1 MRILHEMEEPT
12 VFRGNQ
18 PFFKTNF
25 INPIHSEVNSHFS
38 KPIVSTLTTKATWE
52 AESRVKEH
60 FAESLKEFKTRKK
73 SGNDPADYKQVKIND
88 KKWKNSCLVSKTMF

>member
-1 MRILHEMEEPT
+1 ME
-12 VFRGNQ
+12 NQ
-18 PFFKTNF
+18 LRKTPN
-25 INPIHSEVNSHFS
+25 
-38 KPIVSTLTTKATWE
+38 TLTHCAPKATWE

-88 KKWKNSCLVSKTMF
+88 KN

>member
-12 VFRGNQ
+12 VFRG
-18 PFFKTNF
+18 K
-25 INPIHSEVNSHFS
+25 HSHFS
-38 KPIVSTLTTKATWE
+38 KPIVSTLTPKATWE

>member
-1 MRILHEMEEPT
+1 MQVENEEGEEVCEYYMKWRNLPY
-12 VFRGNQ
+12 
-18 PFFKTNF
+18 
-25 INPIHSEVNSHFS
+25 SEVNSHFS
-38 KPIVSTLTTKATWE
+38 KPIVSTLAPKATWE

-88 KKWKNSCLVSKTMF
+88 KKWNNSCLLFKPLF

>member
-1 MRILHEMEEPT
+1 MEEPT
-12 VFRGNQ
+12 VFRG
-18 PFFKTNF
+18 K
-25 INPIHSEVNSHFS
+25 HSRFS
-38 KPIVSTLTTKATWE
+38 KPIVSTLTPKATWE

-88 KKWKNSCLVSKTMF
+88 KNGRIHVCF